1 MIETLRPEDR
11 TEPSLRRVG
20 SRVRSRYTIAAGVAL
35 VFMVA
40 VALAIGSTS
49 PSSSTRV
56 ELRRSTPS
64 TDDPSPS
71 PTGAPGHATRA
82 GGAASPSTPPPTTA
96 ITTAVALSFG
106 TGGGKILFTS
116 PGVADA
122 QRVSAMYGNGTDG
135 VDVTPPVGP
144 ENAHGP
150 QWSPDRRQIA
160 LAAGWKGV
168 WVVGPDGSSPRQ
180 LTDKFDMF
188 PTWSPDG
195 ELITVQRLGGDQTML
210 VVISAATGEEVASVE
225 SGYLGVWSPDSSA
238 VAYIDAQRAG
248 AYDREAH
255 PGDIYLLEVAGL
267 PPTRVTTDAA
277 DTDSESTTVSYQLL
291 PWSPSGRVTYLRRA
305 ASDEGI
311 YTVERS
317 GLNPIKLST
326 DGTALDWSRHG
337 LAAISNGARM
347 VILGAD
353 GTQVASVESPG
364 RPVWSPNG
372 DTLADL
378 DPHRVVFRRAT
389 GAPISTALVAL
400 QGATWSPDGSLLAG
414 INAPTPG
421 AQDGGDLVVASV
433 EGTHAV
439 IARYSGAMCC
449 DIWVDW

>member
-1 MIETLRPEDR
+1 MSETLRAEDR

-20 SRVRSRYTIAAGVAL
+20 SRVRSRYAIAGGVAL
-35 VFMVA
+35 VFVVA

-49 PSSSTRV
+49 RSSSTRV
-56 ELRRSTPS
+56 DLRRSTPS
-64 TDDPSPS
+64 ADDPSAS
-71 PTGAPGHATRA
+71 PTSAPGQAATA
-82 GGAASPSTPPPTTA
+82 GGAASPTTTPPTTA
-96 ITTAVALSFG
+96 ETTAVAPSFG

-116 PGVADA
+116 PGSPDA
-122 QRVSAMYGNGTDG
+122 QRLSAMYGNGTDR
-135 VDVTPPVGP
+135 VDVTPPIGP

-168 WVVGPDGSSPRQ
+168 WVMGPDGSSPRQ
-180 LTDKFDMF
+180 LTNEFDMF

-195 ELITVQRLGGDQTML
+195 RFIAVQRLGGDQTML
-210 VVISAATGEEVASVE
+210 VVVSAATGEDVASVE

-238 VAYIDAQRAG
+238 VAYIDAQSAG

-255 PGDIYLLEVAGL
+255 PGDIYLLGLAGL

-305 ASDEGI
+305 ASGAGI
-311 YTVERS
+311 YTVERN
-317 GLNPIKLST
+317 GLDRVKLSAV
-326 DGTALDWSRHG
+326 GTALDWSRHG
-337 LAAISNGARM
+337 LAAISDGARM

-353 GTQVASVESPG
+353 GTQVASVESSG

-389 GAPISTALVAL
+389 GGPISTAPVAL
-400 QGATWSPDGSLLAG
+400 QGETWSPDGRLLAG
-414 INAPTPG
+414 ISAPTPG

-433 EGTHAV
+433 DGAHAV
-439 IARYSGAMCC
+439 LARYSGAMCC